1 MAAFGAQYLRFAP
14 IKTEPDSGLPTYEA
28 VVGLGELVKAE
39 LTISLASGEIYG
51 DDRLV
56 EKIEEFSSG
65 SISVEVTDLTDEIEA
80 KVFGSTY
87 SAESGL
93 VDKTSDT
100 VPYGGVGYYK
110 SMIRNGKKCYKAYY
124 YPKCKAAPGT
134 DSANTKNSSIT
145 LASTPLTFTVFEPND
160 GDWRYRKTF
169 DTIAAAKAWVDS
181 QLGGTT
187 ASGSSDTVSDY
198 GDATI

>member
-14 IKTEPDSGLPTYEA
+14 IKTEPDSGLPTYEES
-28 VVGLGELVKAE
+28 VSLGELVKAE

-65 SISVEVTDLTDEIEA
+65 SLAVEVTDMTDDVEA

-87 SAESGL
+87 SSESGL

-110 SMIRNGKKCYKAYY
+110 SMVRNGQKCYKAYY
-124 YPKCKAAPGT
+124 YPK
-134 DSANTKNSSIT
+134 
-145 LASTPLTFTVFEPND
+145 
-160 GDWRYRKTF
+160 
-169 DTIAAAKAWVDS
+169 
-181 QLGGTT
+181 
-187 ASGSSDTVSDY
+187 
-198 GDATI
+198 